1 MPDVILS
8 ESSGNFAAWTNKFRA
23 RQPQGRVALFEPDNQ
38 TPAEAA
44 KRMIEAIKRAGTGG
58 TLIVSVG
65 HGSTSTGGNTG
76 EGTCELA
83 PKGHFKLVGRNGV
96 NGFVNVF
103 YDAPTGPN
111 GQSDLDF
118 DLKNNPKSPKLA
130 NFRVYKSICD
140 QFKAT
145 KLLRVILLTCNVG
158 NSDEFVRKIANDW
171 GTVVF
176 AYKKRV
182 VCTRV
187 ALTTPR
193 KPTSIRFFMH
203 LEGENVP
210 FPTAEEN
217 VIAQEEIPLRP
228 SQTVRIGPP
237 LPKP

>member
-8 ESSGNFAAWTNKFRA
+8 ESSGHFADWTKKFVA
-23 RQPQGRVALFEPDNQ
+23 RQPQGRVVLFEPDNQ

-44 KRMIEAIKRAGTGG
+44 NRMIDAIKQAGTGG

-65 HGSTSTGGNTG
+65 HGSTSTSGNTG

-83 PKGHFKLVGRNGV
+83 PKGAFKIVGRNGA
-96 NGFVNVF
+96 NGFVDVF
-103 YDAPTGPN
+103 YDAPTGPT
-111 GQSDLDF
+111 GQSQLDF
-118 DLKNNPKSPKLA
+118 DLKNNPNSSRLA

-158 NSDEFVRKIANDW
+158 RSEEFLRKIANDW

-176 AYKKRV
+176 AYTKQV
-182 VCTRV
+182 SCTRIT
-187 ALTTPR
+187 LTAGR
-193 KPTSIRFFMH
+193 QISNRFFMH
-203 LEGENVP
+203 LHGENVP
-210 FPTAEEN
+210 FPTAEQD

-228 SQTVRIGPP
+228 NQTVRIGPP

>member
-8 ESSGNFAAWTNKFRA
+8 ESSGNFAAWTTKFIARNPHGRA
-23 RQPQGRVALFEPDNQ
+23 ALFEPDNQ
-38 TPAEAA
+38 TPAAAA
-44 KRMIEAIKRAGTGG
+44 KQMIDAIKRARTGG

-76 EGTCELA
+76 EGSCELA
-83 PKGHFKLVGRNGV
+83 PKGAFKLVGRNGV

-111 GQSDLDF
+111 GQSDLGF
-118 DLKNNPKSPKLA
+118 DLKNNPSSPKLA
-130 NFRVYKSICD
+130 NFRVYRSICD

-145 KLLRVILLTCNVG
+145 KLLRVILLICNVG

-176 AYKKRV
+176 AYRKRV
-182 VCTRV
+182 GCTRV
-187 ALTTPR
+187 TLTSGR
-193 KPTSIRFFMH
+193 QTSIRFFMH
-203 LEGENVP
+203 LDGENVP
-210 FPTAEEN
+210 FPTAEQN
-217 VIAQEEIPLRP
+217 VIAQEEVPLRP
-228 SQTVRIGPP
+228 NQTVRIGPP